1 MRALTVVTLMLV
13 ATSAAAQQPAPGP
26 DAVSVTVTVTSL
38 DRNEHIAGLTPADF
52 RVSENGDRQVV
63 THVTRER
70 VPISLAIVIDSGTTM
85 LSGMRR
91 QLAAE
96 AVDKVV
102 SAMGPEDEFTVL
114 FLGRTIEQRLP
125 WTRGRGV
132 SGLNWDGWN
141 PTGVASLHDGLRDAF
156 VRLQEARNARQ
167 AILVLTPGFESSSRM
182 PLSNLVKT
190 RQASETSLF
199 AFGLGSHRQE
209 EAAVED
215 RRVLTTTPRTSDD
228 IRKLDPMGSGAIAP
242 KPLMQA
248 DNLDQ
253 LVGDSGGTVTRIL
266 SLPEATMAARNL
278 LAELQNQ
285 YLVSFTPTKSL
296 DGKYRKLKVEVN
308 RKGLY
313 VRARSGY
320 LALPSASSAR

>member
-1 MRALTVVTLMLV
+1 MRALIAAGLLLASTSATAQEVVTV
-13 ATSAAAQQPAPGP
+13 P
-26 DAVSVTVTVTSL
+26 VTVTSL
-38 DRNEHIAGLTPADF
+38 DRSEYIAGLTAADF
-52 RVSENGDRQVV
+52 RVSENGDRQDV
-63 THVTRER
+63 TTISRER

-114 FLGRTIEQRLP
+114 FLSRTVEQRLP
-125 WTRGRGV
+125 WTRGKGV
-132 SGLNWDGWN
+132 TALNWDGWN

-156 VRLQEARNARQ
+156 LRLQEARNARH

-182 PLSNLVKT
+182 SLSNLVKS
-190 RQASETSLF
+190 RKASETSLF

-209 EAAVED
+209 EVAVED
-215 RRVLTTTPRTSDD
+215 RRVITTAPRTSDD

-242 KPLMQA
+242 KPMMQA

-266 SLPEATMAARNL
+266 SMPEATMAARNL
-278 LAELQNQ
+278 VAELQNQ
-285 YLVSFTPTKSL
+285 YVIGFTPKKAL
-296 DGKYRKLKVEVN
+296 DGKYRKVKIEVN
-308 RKGLY
+308 RKGTY
-313 VRARSGY
+313 VRHRGGY
-320 LALPSASSAR
+320 LAVPSAQ